1 MNCPYCKEKN
11 NNDALFCRYCGKD
24 IRHNNTNQDNT
35 IKGNYII
42 SIVDGLFNIRG
53 KFYLFDGDDVFEITG
68 EKSVPVEQFLGIGY
82 TRCFSKK
89 KCFRAL
95 GAGGAMI
102 LVKNLIVWL
111 INVINKS
118 NGAFKLPEWMYVIY
132 IALIIISFGFAVSY
146 FLSKKDIIEI
156 SFKGAWIAVPQSSM
170 TEVEV
175 VELRDAIIK
184 AKEGK

>member
-24 IRHNNTNQDNT
+24 MRQSNTMQNKAIRGD
-35 IKGNYII
+35 YVV

-53 KFYLFDGDDVFEITG
+53 KYYHFYGDELIDVEG
-68 EKSVPVEQFLGIGY
+68 EESVPVEQFLGIGY

-111 INVINKS
+111 IKIINKT
-118 NGAFKLPEWMYVIY
+118 NVALKLPEWMYVIY
-132 IALIIISFGFAVSY
+132 IALILISFGFAVSY